1 MASGKDAFR
10 TLPLGGVWGM
20 PIWQGAQRQTGD
32 MMEGLYLPAGLGMLR
47 HSPEDFVD
55 VEKREREMD
64 GLLCR
69 GCSRCDLSLKGYTN
83 FSTQ

>member
-55 VEKREREMD
+55 VEKRERERWT
-64 GLLCR
+64 G
-69 GCSRCDLSLKGYTN
+69 
-83 FSTQ
+83 FSAEDAAVVI